1 MGALPEET
9 GDHGEVAVNGKLAL
23 LLSPLASGIAAAAV
37 VSALQRRQ
45 RNAIEHGQACYATLN
60 ILLETLP
67 YFRQG
72 LNPQTA
78 ERAATLIRD
87 RLGVKAVSIVDRERV
102 LAFVG
107 AGSDHHKPGQR
118 YMTGLTWEVIQSGR
132 IAIVDSKKE
141 GIRCPVPD
149 CPLSSALVVPLKV
162 LGETVG
168 ASEVARVEAVHAIR
182 PIGDERAEARAEQ
195 VDRLH
200 ASVGVHVEHQVL
212 LDQPPPVGVVK
223 AETIGHRRAPFDL
236 SSARCLDVEPVGV
249 GEPSDEPADGAI
261 GMCFGHEPARQKHPE
276 PNAIGQEQ
284 PHRREIPDR
293 QGIQER
299 GSDLPRFRPGDA
311 MRLLRAHPC
320 RTG

>member
-1 MGALPEET
+1 M
-9 GDHGEVAVNGKLAL
+9 NGKLAL

-168 ASEVARVEAVHAIR
+168 ALKLYQTQGARLRESEVEVAVSLARLFGAQLELAELDAQASRVVEA
-182 PIGDERAEARAEQ
+182 E
-195 VDRLH
+195 L
-200 ASVGVHVEHQVL
+200 
-212 LDQPPPVGVVK
+212 K
-223 AETIGHRRAPFDL
+223 A
-236 SSARCLDVEPVGV
+236 
-249 GEPSDEPADGAI
+249 
-261 GMCFGHEPARQKHPE
+261 
-276 PNAIGQEQ
+276 
-284 PHRREIPDR
+284 
-293 QGIQER
+293 
-299 GSDLPRFRPGDA
+299 
-311 MRLLRAHPC
+311 LRAQISPHFLFN
-320 RTG
+320 TLNTIAAFI